1 MSALSATGPIL
12 TGLAQPWRL
21 GSVIHISSRQRKLTP
36 PAALGWSTM
45 TEHTPGIPLGSWLAD
60 LPDER
65 LIRLLELRPDLAQ
78 PPPGSIAALAARAQ
92 ARQSV
97 KAATDELDFL
107 RLAVIDALLVLHA
120 DTAPVPVAKLLTLI
134 GDRAPEPEVLDALD
148 DLKERALIWGDTELR
163 VASDAGAGLPW
174 HPGQV
179 TLEDASQSAEQIAEM
194 IDGLDDPQREL
205 LDRLLEGSPLGRTR
219 DAAPGA
225 PADRPVPQLLAMGL
239 LRRIDADT
247 VILPRHVGQ
256 VMRGE
261 EPGPVALA
269 APDPVVTTTT
279 SADVDAVA
287 AGAAIDLLR
296 EFDVLLE
303 TLGAAP
309 ISELRSGG
317 LGVREVRRLAKVT
330 GLDEAR
336 LGLLLELAAAAGL
349 IASGL
354 PDPQPSNGE
363 APYWAPTVAA
373 DRFAEAAPADRWYL
387 LANTWLDLPAR
398 PTLIG
403 TRGPDA
409 KPYAALS
416 DSLYSTAAP
425 LDRRLL
431 LGMLAELPPG
441 AGVDKRTASRALI
454 WRRPR
459 WTKRLQPA
467 PMADLLAEAHLV
479 GLVGRGAISTP
490 GRVLLDGPDDGSADV
505 VDAMAR
511 VLPAPIDHFLV
522 QADLT
527 VVVPGPL
534 ERQLAEE
541 LAAVATVESAGT
553 AMVYRVSEQS
563 IRHALDIG
571 KTAGALHSL
580 FDKHSKTPVPQGL
593 TYLIDD
599 VARRHGQL
607 RVGMAASFVRC
618 EDPALLAQAVASSE
632 GQALSLRMLAP
643 TVAISQAP
651 INEVLAA
658 LQDAGFAPAAEDS
671 TGTIVDIR
679 ARGARVP
686 APQRRR
692 QHRPMPR
699 PSGESLSA
707 VVGVLRKVTTAP
719 FGSVRID
726 PAVAMSLLQH
736 AALRQDTVVIGYVDA
751 AGVATQRVV
760 SPITVAGGQ
769 LVAFDSASGRAREFA
784 IHRITSVV
792 RADDDAERSDEEERR
807 R

>member
-1 MSALSATGPIL
+1 
-12 TGLAQPWRL
+12 
-21 GSVIHISSRQRKLTP
+21 
-36 PAALGWSTM
+36 M
-45 TEHTPGIPLGSWLAD
+45 TEHTSGIPLGSWLAE

-92 ARQSV
+92 ARQSL
-97 KAATDELDFL
+97 KAASDELDFL
-107 RLAVIDALLVLHA
+107 RLAVIDALLVLQA

-134 GDRAPEPEVLDALD
+134 GDRAPEAEVLDALEG
-148 DLKERALIWGDTELR
+148 LKERALAWGDNEIR
-163 VASDAGAGLPW
+163 VASDAGGGLPW
-174 HPGQV
+174 YVGQV
-179 TLEDASQSAEQIAEM
+179 TLEDASQSPERIAEL
-194 IDGLDDPQREL
+194 IDGLDDSQREV

-225 PADRPVPQLLAMGL
+225 PGDRPVPQLISIGL

-261 EPGPVALA
+261 EAGPARLA

-279 SADVDAVA
+279 PADADAAA
-287 AGAAIDLLR
+287 AGAIIDLLR
-296 EFDVLLE
+296 EVDVLIE
-303 TLGAAP
+303 TLSATP

-317 LGVREVRRLAKVT
+317 LGVREVRRLAKIT
-330 GLDEAR
+330 GVDESR
-336 LGLLLELAAAAGL
+336 LGLILELAAAAGL

-354 PDPQPSNGE
+354 PDPQPAVGDP
-363 APYWAPTVAA
+363 PYWAPTVAA
-373 DRFAEAAPADRWYL
+373 DRFSEATTAERWHL
-387 LANTWLDLPAR
+387 LASTWLDLAAR
-398 PTLIG
+398 PALIG
-403 TRGPDA
+403 SRGPDA

-431 LGMLAELPPG
+431 LEMLTGLPPG
-441 AGVDKRTASRALI
+441 SGVDKNTASAALI

-459 WTKRLQPA
+459 WARRLQPA
-467 PMADLLAEAHLV
+467 PVADLLDEAQKL

-490 GRVLLDGPDDGSADV
+490 GRVFVEGAADAAIA
-505 VDAMAR
+505 AMAR
-511 VLPAPIDHFLV
+511 ALPTPIDYFLV

-534 ERQLAEE
+534 ERDLADE
-541 LAAVATVESAGT
+541 LAKVATVESAGT
-553 AMVYRVSEQS
+553 AMVYRVSEPS

-571 KTAGALHSL
+571 KTADELHTL
-580 FDKHSKTPVPQGL
+580 FTKHSKTPVPQGL

-607 RVGMAASFVRC
+607 RLGMAASFVRC
-618 EDPALLAQAVASSE
+618 EDPALLAQAAAGAE
-632 GQALSLRMLAP
+632 HLGLRVLAP

-651 INEVLAA
+651 IGEVLAA

-686 APQRRR
+686 APQRHRSRR
-692 QHRPMPR
+692 SSGQ
-699 PSGESLSA
+699 PSNETLSA
-707 VVGVLRKVTTAP
+707 VVAVLRKVTTAP
-719 FGSVRID
+719 FDSLRID
-726 PAVAMSLLQH
+726 PAVAMSLLQR
-736 AALRQDTVVIGYVDA
+736 AARDRDTVLIKYVDA

-760 SPITVAGGQ
+760 SPIAVRGGQ
-769 LVAFDSASGRAREFA
+769 LVAFDSASSSARDFA
-784 IHRITSVV
+784 IHRITSVMP
-792 RADDDAERSDEEERR
+792 ADEQ
-807 R
+807 

>member
-1 MSALSATGPIL
+1 
-12 TGLAQPWRL
+12 
-21 GSVIHISSRQRKLTP
+21 
-36 PAALGWSTM
+36 M

-97 KAATDELDFL
+97 TAATDELDFL

-120 DTAPVPVAKLLTLI
+120 DTASVPVAKLLTLI
-134 GDRAPEPEVLDALD
+134 DGRAPESDVLAALD
-148 DLKERALIWGDTELR
+148 DLKQRALVWGDTELR
-163 VASDAGAGLPW
+163 AAADAGAGLPW

-179 TLEDASQSAEQIAEM
+179 TLEDASASGEQIAEL
-194 IDGLDDPQREL
+194 IDGLEDSQREL
-205 LDRLLEGSPLGRTR
+205 LDRLVEGSPLGRTR

-256 VMRGE
+256 VLRGE
-261 EPGPVALA
+261 QPGPMQLA
-269 APDPVVTTTT
+269 APDPVVATTTP
-279 SADVDAVA
+279 ADADAAA
-287 AGAAIDLLR
+287 AGAVIDLLR
-296 EFDVLLE
+296 ELDVLLE

-317 LGVREVRRLAKVT
+317 LGVREIRRLAKVT
-330 GLDEAR
+330 GIDETR
-336 LGLLLELAAAAGL
+336 LGLILELAAAAGL

-354 PDPQPSNGE
+354 PDPQPASGE

-373 DRFAEAAPADRWYL
+373 DRFDEASPADRWNL

-398 PTLIG
+398 PALIG
-403 TRGPDA
+403 TRSPDD

-431 LGMLAELPPG
+431 LGLLAELPAG
-441 AGVDKRTASRALI
+441 AAVDKNTASAALI

-459 WTKRLQPA
+459 WAKRLQPSQV
-467 PMADLLAEAHLV
+467 ADLLEEAHLL

-490 GRVLLDGPDDGSADV
+490 GRALVQADTDV

-511 VLPAPIDHFLV
+511 ALPAPVDHFLV

-534 ERQLAEE
+534 ERHLAEE

-571 KTAGALHSL
+571 KTADELHSL
-580 FDKHSKTPVPQGL
+580 FGKHSKTPVPQGL

-607 RVGMAASFVRC
+607 RIGMATSFVRC
-618 EDPALLAQAVASSE
+618 EDPMLLAQAAASA
-632 GQALSLRMLAP
+632 GAQALGLRVLAP

-651 INEVLAA
+651 ISEVLAA

-679 ARGARVP
+679 SRGARVP
-686 APQRRR
+686 TPQRRR
-692 QHRPMPR
+692 SYRSIPR

-707 VVGVLRKVTTAP
+707 VVAVLRKVTTAP
-719 FGSVRID
+719 FGNVRID
-726 PAVAMSLLQH
+726 PAVAMSLLQR
-736 AALRQDTVVIGYVDA
+736 AAQRQDTVVIGYVDA

-760 SPITVAGGQ
+760 SPITVTGGQ

-792 RADDDAERSDEEERR
+792 SEDDG
-807 R
+807 

>member
-1 MSALSATGPIL
+1 
-12 TGLAQPWRL
+12 
-21 GSVIHISSRQRKLTP
+21 
-36 PAALGWSTM
+36 M

-65 LIRLLELRPDLAQ
+65 RIRLLELRPDLAQ

-107 RLAVIDALLVLHA
+107 RLAALDALLVLHA

-134 GDRAPEPEVLDALD
+134 GDRAPEADVLDALH
-148 DLKERALIWGDTELR
+148 DLKERALVWGDTELR
-163 VASDAGAGLPW
+163 VAADAGAGLPW

-179 TLEDASQSAEQIAEM
+179 TLEDVSQTAEQIAGL
-194 IDGLDDPQREL
+194 IDDLDDPQREL
-205 LDRLLEGSPLGRTR
+205 LDKLLEGSPLGRTR

-225 PADRPVPQLLAMGL
+225 PPDRPVPQLLAMGL
-239 LRRIDADT
+239 LRRVDAET

-256 VMRGE
+256 VLRGE
-261 EPGPVALA
+261 APGPVQLVAR
-269 APDPVVTTTT
+269 DPVVTTTT
-279 SADVDAVA
+279 PDDADAAA
-287 AGAAIDLLR
+287 AGAVIDLLR
-296 EFDVLLE
+296 ELDVVLA

-309 ISELRSGG
+309 VAELRTGG

-330 GLDEAR
+330 GIDEAR
-336 LGLLLELAAAAGL
+336 LGLILELAAGAGL
-349 IASGL
+349 IASGI
-354 PDPQPSNGE
+354 PDPKPVGGDG
-363 APYWAPTVAA
+363 PYWAPTVAA
-373 DRFAEAAPADRWYL
+373 DRFAEVSTADRWQL
-387 LANTWLDLPAR
+387 LASTWLDLPAR
-398 PTLIG
+398 PALIG
-403 TRGPDA
+403 THSPDA
-409 KPYAALS
+409 KPYGALS

-431 LGMLAELPPG
+431 LGMLAELPAG
-441 AGVDKRTASRALI
+441 AGVDKSTASAALV

-459 WTKRLQPA
+459 WAKRLQPG
-467 PMADLLAEAHLV
+467 PVADLLAEAHLL
-479 GLVGRGAISTP
+479 GLVGRGAISTA
-490 GRVLLDGPDDGSADV
+490 GRALLSEDPPAV

-511 VLPAPIDHFLV
+511 ALPAPIDHFLV

-534 ERQLAEE
+534 ERHLADE
-541 LAAVATVESAGT
+541 LAGVATVESAGA

-571 KTAGALHSL
+571 KTADALHSL

-607 RVGMAASFVRC
+607 RIGMAASFVRC
-618 EDPALLAQAVASSE
+618 EDPALLAQAVASSAE
-632 GQALSLRMLAP
+632 LLQLRVLAP

-651 INEVLAA
+651 ITEVLAA
-658 LQDAGFAPAAEDS
+658 LRDVGLAPAAEDS
-671 TGTIVDIR
+671 TGTIVDIA

-686 APQRRR
+686 TPQRRR
-692 QHRPMPR
+692 PHRQIPR
-699 PSGESLSA
+699 PSSETLSA
-707 VVGVLRKVTTAP
+707 VVAVLRKVTTAP
-719 FGSVRID
+719 FASVRID
-726 PAVAMSLLQH
+726 PAVAMSLLQR
-736 AALRQDTVVIGYVDA
+736 AAQRQDTVVIGYVDA

-760 SPITVAGGQ
+760 APITVVGSQ
-769 LVAFDSASGRAREFA
+769 LVAFDSASGRARDFA

-792 RADDDAERSDEEERR
+792 SADD
-807 R
+807 

>member
-1 MSALSATGPIL
+1 
-12 TGLAQPWRL
+12 
-21 GSVIHISSRQRKLTP
+21 
-36 PAALGWSTM
+36 M

-65 LIRLLELRPDLAQ
+65 LIRLLERRPDLAQ

-92 ARQSV
+92 ARQSL
-97 KAATDELDFL
+97 KAASDELDFL

-120 DTAPVPVAKLLTLI
+120 DSEPVSVTKLLALTD
-134 GDRAPEPEVLDALD
+134 GRAPESDVLDALD
-148 DLKERALIWGDTELR
+148 DLKERALVWGDTELR
-163 VASDAGAGLPW
+163 AAPDAGAGLPW

-179 TLEDASQSAEQIAEM
+179 TLEDASQSAEQIAEL

-269 APDPVVTTTT
+269 APDPVVATTT

-330 GLDEAR
+330 GIDEAR

-373 DRFAEAAPADRWYL
+373 DRFAEASPADRWYL

-441 AGVDKRTASRALI
+441 AGVDKRTASTALI

-607 RVGMAASFVRC
+607 RIGMAASFVRC

-632 GQALSLRMLAP
+632 GQALSLRTLAP

-671 TGTIVDIR
+671 TGAIVDIR

-692 QHRPMPR
+692 PHRAMTR

-792 RADDDAERSDEEERR
+792 RAGDNAERSDEERR